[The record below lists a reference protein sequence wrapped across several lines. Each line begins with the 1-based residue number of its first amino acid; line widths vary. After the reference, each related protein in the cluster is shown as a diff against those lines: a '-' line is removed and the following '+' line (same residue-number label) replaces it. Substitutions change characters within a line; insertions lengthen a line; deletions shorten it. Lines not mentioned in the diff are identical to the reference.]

1 MSDTMIVALLLSNF
15 ILLFISYCITLKS
28 LKDLT
33 DKQQSTMYGVSH
45 VWGSVKE
52 FRAEMALRDMMSD
65 LPVPPPPF
73 DSDIES
79 QSNLDE
85 SSEGVD
91 LGA

>member
-28 LKDLT
+28 LKNLT

-52 FRAEMALRDMMSD
+52 FRAEMALKDMMSD
-65 LPVPPPPF
+65 LPLPPPPF
-73 DSDIES
+73 DPDMEL
-79 QSNLDE
+79 QSNFDE
-85 SSEGVD
+85 LNVGVD
-91 LGA
+91 FGA